1 MGLME
6 LLKDIIVMIV
16 GGGMMYLCWMSSV
29 MVDEERKFRN
39 KGMRDGTH
47 DYYGNKIDD

>member
-1 MGLME
+1 ME
-6 LLKDIIVMIV
+6 LLKDIAVIILS
-16 GGGMMYLCWMSSV
+16 GGAIWLSWMSCV
-29 MVDEERKFRN
+29 MVDEDRKFRR